1 MSHYKKENEW
11 HFLPPPFPFRSPE
24 DEKAKDEDHG
34 LKRGGYAGII
44 I

>member
-11 HFLPPPFPFRSPE
+11 HSLLPSFRSPE